1 MKRDADGKVALVG
14 ARELAVTPAE
24 QASSALRDGM
34 RWRQV
39 AATRVNTDSSRPN
52 LVFSWFLEGQ
62 RGENEHVSEKLMLC
76 VLAGSGRPKR
86 SGVVGENIK
95 EAVEVGD
102 VIEALIRG
110 ERQVPYR
117 NHKLTRLLQDS
128 LSGIDETLMEGRDRA
143 A

>member
-1 MKRDADGKVALVG
+1 MQQECVRAQSISMDAALYRDCQSIAG
-14 ARELAVTPAE
+14 
-24 QASSALRDGM
+24 
-34 RWRQV
+34 W
-39 AATRVNTDSSRPN
+39 
-52 LVFSWFLEGQ
+52 Q
-62 RGENEHVSEKLMLC
+62 RGENEHISGKLMLS
-76 VLAGSGRPKR
+76 VLAGFVRPKR